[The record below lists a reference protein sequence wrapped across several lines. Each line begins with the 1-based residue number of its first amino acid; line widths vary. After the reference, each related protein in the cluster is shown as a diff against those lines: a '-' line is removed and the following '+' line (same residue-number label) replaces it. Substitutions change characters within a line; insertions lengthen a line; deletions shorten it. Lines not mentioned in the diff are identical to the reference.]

1 MVFGVQ
7 FQEDLDKER
16 QRATNEFAL
25 SSFLSLPAL
34 SSSHLAPQWSHAL
47 RQLTPV
53 RVGHGEQV
61 LISSSPFSLLPAH
74 WPGLSEVQSILQ
86 LLFSLVAGKK

>member
-1 MVFGVQ
+1 MFGVQ
-7 FQEDLDKER
+7 FQLYLDKER
-16 QRATNEFAL
+16 ERERATSESAL
-25 SSFLSLPAL
+25 SSLLPLPAL

-53 RVGHGEQV
+53 RVGQGEQV
-61 LISSSPFSLLPAH
+61 LISSSPFSVTAH

-86 LLFSLVAGKK
+86 VLFSLVAGKK

>member
-7 FQEDLDKER
+7 FQEYLDKER
-16 QRATNEFAL
+16 ERATNESAL

-53 RVGHGEQV
+53 RVGQQEHREGETGRAGAHF
-61 LISSSPFSLLPAH
+61 LPPHSLYYP
-74 WPGLSEVQSILQ
+74 PTGL
-86 LLFSLVAGKK
+86 AC